1 MSRVEY
7 NHLLLEISQRLD
19 ELNKA
24 TLVYLTCGGRM
35 ESSAQVI
42 PGTLFLFQK
51 LQDQKRLAIDQVGL
65 LKDLVKQVSEWSL
78 RRKVEK
84 FEEKRKKYKE
94 LLEQTSRA
102 LDESNQLQQLI
113 VVCTERV
120 TLEENE
126 RNSQTARILFEKL
139 EGRELFEFG
148 RLEFLKEILS
158 RIQRQDLVKEIQ
170 DFEERRTIEDT
181 FERWKGNNYL
191 VLCNLYFPAFFA
203 GKYLRVFAQVT
214 SIE

>member
-1 MSRVEY
+1 
-7 NHLLLEISQRLD
+7 
-19 ELNKA
+19 
-24 TLVYLTCGGRM
+24 M

-78 RRKVEK
+78 LGKVEK
-84 FEEKRKKYKE
+84 FEEKRKEYKE

-126 RNSQTARILFEKL
+126 RNSQTAQILFEKL

-170 DFEERRTIEDT
+170 DFEKRRTNEDD
-181 FERWKGNNYL
+181 FERWKGNNYSI
-191 VLCNLYFPAFFA
+191 LCNLYFPAFFA
-203 GKYLRVFAQVT
+203 RKYLRVFAQIT
-214 SIE
+214 SIK